1 MVFFIRT
8 NFYLVN
14 QIVAKIMCFIVK
26 HTEKF
31 SKLCPIYQQIC
42 IASAFF
48 SAKKFVL
55 LNKSIIFAVCFIVE
69 HTRTGKQIK
78 LSQQY
83 GN

>member
-1 MVFFIRT
+1 MPDLST
-8 NFYLVN
+8 NLHC
-14 QIVAKIMCFIVK
+14 K
-26 HTEKF
+26 
-31 SKLCPIYQQIC
+31 C
-42 IASAFF
+42 IF

>member
-1 MVFFIRT
+1 
-8 NFYLVN
+8 
-14 QIVAKIMCFIVK
+14 MCFIVK
-26 HTEKF
+26 HPENIP
-31 SKLCPIYQQIC
+31 KLCPTYQQIC

-48 SAKKFVL
+48 FVKKFVL
-55 LNKSIIFAVCFIVE
+55 LNKSTIFVACFIVE